1 MSNVCA
7 GVEFMMAAQ
16 AFYCSIC
23 STFSGDGACAEH
35 HLKSK
40 EHNDAYKVSLSPYVL
55 PSSQAW
61 EHSSLH
67 YLSQYCKYPAEL
79 VLLLYFVELV
89 LLLYFVELVLLLYF
103 VQ

>member
-1 MSNVCA
+1 MTDELTSVTFA

-40 EHNDAYKVSLSPYVL
+40 EHNDAYKVSLLQYTL
-55 PSSQAW
+55 PSTQAR
-61 EHSSLH
+61 ERSSLCVLH
-67 YLSQYCKYPAEL
+67 VAVSQISG
-79 VLLLYFVELV
+79 
-89 LLLYFVELVLLLYF
+89 
-103 VQ
+103 

>member
-1 MSNVCA
+1 MNDELTSVTFA

-40 EHNDAYKVSLSPYVL
+40 EHNDAYKVSPLPYIV

-61 EHSSLH
+61 ERSSLC
-67 YLSQYCKYPAEL
+67 YLSQLRRYPAEL
-79 VLLLYFVELV
+79 VLLLYFVL
-89 LLLYFVELVLLLYF
+89 
-103 VQ
+103 